1 VKDIG
6 ISCQTYLSFNVRRSL
21 QIPGA
26 VVDLSSNRT
35 SLASDLLANQI
46 IEMNIRIPMTTFDNL
61 PRYLQ
66 LKTTIS
72 QIISKCF
79 TRENDNNSK
88 IARIRQQ
95 KICFTSANSL
105 AYHACVMS
113 TEFISI
119 AIKNTKTTTLRALL
133 RQVRNTE
140 TVRKTHKNIDCNLIF
155 HFPINCNLI
164 LSFMV
169 RM

>member
-1 VKDIG
+1 
-6 ISCQTYLSFNVRRSL
+6 
-21 QIPGA
+21 
-26 VVDLSSNRT
+26 
-35 SLASDLLANQI
+35 
-46 IEMNIRIPMTTFDNL
+46 MTTN
-61 PRYLQ
+61 PR
-66 LKTTIS
+66 
-72 QIISKCF
+72 
-79 TRENDNNSK
+79 

-105 AYHACVMS
+105 AYHACVCVMS
-113 TEFISI
+113 KEFISI

>member
-1 VKDIG
+1 MEFLNLNLNRKRVKDIG

-21 QIPGA
+21 QIPGE

-46 IEMNIRIPMTTFDNL
+46 IEMNIRIP
-61 PRYLQ
+61 
-66 LKTTIS
+66 
-72 QIISKCF
+72 
-79 TRENDNNSK
+79 
-88 IARIRQQ
+88 
-95 KICFTSANSL
+95 
-105 AYHACVMS
+105 MS

-140 TVRKTHKNIDCNLIF
+140 TVRKTHKNIDCN
-155 HFPINCNLI
+155 
-164 LSFMV
+164 
-169 RM
+169 

>member
-1 VKDIG
+1 MEFLNLNLNRKRVKDIG

-21 QIPGA
+21 QIPGE

-61 PRYLQ
+61 TRYLQ

-79 TRENDNNSK
+79 TREDNNSK
-88 IARIRQQ
+88 N
-95 KICFTSANSL
+95 CANSP
-105 AYHACVMS
+105 
-113 TEFISI
+113 TENLFHVS
-119 AIKNTKTTTLRALL
+119 KQSGVSRLR
-133 RQVRNTE
+133 VRN
-140 TVRKTHKNIDCNLIF
+140 VNVIYF
-155 HFPINCNLI
+155 NCN
-164 LSFMV
+164 
-169 RM
+169 

>member
-1 VKDIG
+1 MEFLNLNLNRKRVKDIG

-88 IARIRQQ
+88 NCA
-95 KICFTSANSL
+95 KS
-105 AYHACVMS
+105 S
-113 TEFISI
+113 TENLFHVS
-119 AIKNTKTTTLRALL
+119 KQSGVSRLR
-133 RQVRNTE
+133 VRN
-140 TVRKTHKNIDCNLIF
+140 VNGIYF
-155 HFPINCNLI
+155 NCN
-164 LSFMV
+164 
-169 RM
+169 

>member
-1 VKDIG
+1 MEFLNLNRKRVKDID
-6 ISCQTYLSFNVRRSL
+6 ISCQTYLSFDVRRSL

-46 IEMNIRIPMTTFDNL
+46 IEMNIRISMTTFDKL

-88 IARIRQQ
+88 N
-95 KICFTSANSL
+95 CVNS
-105 AYHACVMS
+105 S
-113 TEFISI
+113 TENLFHVCKQSGRI
-119 AIKNTKTTTLRALL
+119 TLA
-133 RQVRNTE
+133 
-140 TVRKTHKNIDCNLIF
+140 CA
-155 HFPINCNLI
+155 
-164 LSFMV
+164 
-169 RM
+169 